1 MYFLNNQ
8 YDSIHEIKIEF
19 IFVINLFPN
28 LESQFITCKA
38 TRSSRFNFANASHTD
53 RLHEMARPSIISGNL
68 QNFDIVFHNK
78 LSAAF
83 FSFPHF

>member
-1 MYFLNNQ
+1 MILLLGYG
-8 YDSIHEIKIEF
+8 SIHKISIEF

-28 LESQFITCKA
+28 LELQFITYKA

-53 RLHEMARPSIISGNL
+53 GLHEMALPSVISGNL